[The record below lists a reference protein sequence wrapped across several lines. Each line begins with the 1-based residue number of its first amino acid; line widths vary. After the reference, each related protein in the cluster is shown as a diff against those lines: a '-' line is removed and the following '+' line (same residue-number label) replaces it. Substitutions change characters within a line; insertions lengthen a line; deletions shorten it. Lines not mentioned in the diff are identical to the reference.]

1 MQRWLGFLTLLFC
14 VGITASAAAQ
24 SEQPIV
30 MENLE
35 LRVALSPHNATL
47 LSVSQKPS
55 GAAYLGSVKQ
65 AGWFRVQIPLP
76 YWEGNAAASQDVKV
90 LTVKRLSG
98 DSVELEADQLLCQGG
113 SFPVSFK
120 LTLRLERDNLV
131 CKLSLQN
138 HGRETIDRVKFP
150 IVDVPAAADSNEL
163 LLTPNAM
170 LPLRFAYSDNDV
182 RSDHNPFDSLDPL
195 DFGAWVLNDPK
206 VSVKVFDYPMYLPT
220 GWFKF
225 VGEGRGVGLDVH
237 DRNFQFQKFMIE
249 RRLYRDVASREANR
263 RDYELSVNW
272 YPLVRANGTW
282 ESPEVYIKFDGAD
295 WHPIALQHRDWIK
308 TRVHRADV
316 AKDLQSSI
324 GWLSRPINNYDQI
337 PAIAKQGVDVGA
349 PYFIVYG
356 WSEIS
361 AAGMSY
367 SAYPRTD
374 IGGIESLQRNLLKA
388 RELGSHPM
396 AWYNGTLSVER
407 NLDHMTQGKDWV
419 SLDRWNG
426 AVLGGQWSL
435 FEPFQVATHPN
446 NDTWLENDPSS
457 GVKDF
462 MLSTVRRFVE
472 DYHFSGYE
480 MDQAYKYFLSYR
492 EVSQGGQ
499 PALRYSQGYADYFT
513 RAQELVKKNDP
524 NGIIV
529 GEGYSDFLDQY
540 VDSSWVFEGGPLN
553 VPEQSMLRYS
563 LPWITVPV
571 RAMVK
576 DLGHANQA
584 FMMNSPLDIF
594 DDLTDHPE
602 YAQHLRRLHALKQ
615 HTQRYFY
622 QGEFS
627 DGEGFSF
634 QGSPP
639 SGVMAKSYRDPAGR
653 FFAVVVINPSGT
665 VKEAILRPD
674 AVYASRKVQ
683 HYYLD
688 GRTETQE
695 PSPEVRLQL
704 PAFDIQVLAY
714 EMR

>member
-1 MQRWLGFLTLLFC
+1 
-14 VGITASAAAQ
+14 VGIAASAAAQ

-30 MENLE
+30 IENSE
-35 LRVALSPHNATL
+35 LRVALSPRNATL

-55 GAAYLGSVKQ
+55 GAACLGSVKQ

-76 YWEGNAAASQDVKV
+76 YWEGNAAASQDVKA
-90 LTVKRLSG
+90 LTVKRLAG
-98 DSVELEADQLLCQGG
+98 DSVELEADQLLSKGG
-113 SFPVSFK
+113 SFPVSFH
-120 LTLRLERDNLV
+120 LTLRLEHDNLV
-131 CKLSLQN
+131 SKLSVQN
-138 HGRETIDRVKFP
+138 HGKETIDRVQFP
-150 IVDVPAAADSNEL
+150 IVDVPPAADSSEL
-163 LLTPNAM
+163 LLSPIGPV
-170 LPLRFAYSDNDV
+170 PLRFAFSANDV
-182 RSDHNPFDSLDPL
+182 RTDHNPFDSLDPL
-195 DFGAWVLNDPK
+195 DLGAWIFSDPK
-206 VSVKVFDYPMYLPT
+206 VSVKVSDYPMYLPT
-220 GWFKF
+220 GWLKF

-237 DRNFQFQKFMIE
+237 GLDFQFQKFMLE
-249 RRLYRDVASREANR
+249 RRLYRDAVSREANR

-272 YPLVRANGTW
+272 YPLVRPNDTW
-282 ESPEVYIKFDGAD
+282 ESPEVYLKFDGTD

-316 AKDLQSSI
+316 APELRSCI
-324 GWLSRPINNYDQI
+324 GWLSRPITNYDQI
-337 PAIAKQGVDVGA
+337 PAIAKQGVEVGA

-356 WSEIS
+356 WSQIS

-388 RELGSHPM
+388 RELGSHPL

-419 SLDRWNG
+419 TLDRWKG
-426 AVLGGQWSL
+426 AIPGGQWSL

-492 EVSQGGQ
+492 DVHQGGQ
-499 PALRYSQGYADYFT
+499 PAFRYSQGYADYFT

-529 GEGYSDFLDQY
+529 GEGFSDFLDQY

-553 VPEQSMLRYS
+553 VPQQSMLRYS
-563 LPWITVPV
+563 LPWVNVPV

-576 DLGHANQA
+576 DRGHANQA

-594 DDLTDHPE
+594 DDLADYPD
-602 YAQHLRRLHALKQ
+602 YAQHLRGLHALKKKTWQ
-615 HTQRYFY
+615 YFY

-627 DGEGFSF
+627 DAEGFSF
-634 QGSPP
+634 PDSPA
-639 SGVMAKSYRDPAGR
+639 SGVMAKSYTDPAGN
-653 FFAVVVINPSGT
+653 FFVVVVINPSGT
-665 VKEAILRPD
+665 ALEATLRPD
-674 AVYASRKVQ
+674 AVYASRKIQ

-688 GRTETQE
+688 GRTEAQA

-714 EMR
+714 ELP